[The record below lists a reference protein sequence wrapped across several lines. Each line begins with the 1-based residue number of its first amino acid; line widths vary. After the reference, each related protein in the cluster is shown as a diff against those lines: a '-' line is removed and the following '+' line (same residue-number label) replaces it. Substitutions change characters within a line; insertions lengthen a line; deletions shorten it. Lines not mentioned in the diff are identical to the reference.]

1 MREFKWRPRAADC
14 RSPWAREHSW
24 PGLLLAVFLGCTR
37 TPPGGLGGVGGGG
50 IQGGAAGVIDN
61 SGAGGAAPA
70 AAGTATAPEAETGSG
85 DGGSEW
91 QEGACRHPKV
101 APACQNGYCR
111 IPSGCFI
118 IGSPA
123 TEWGRA
129 LNSETPTPIT
139 LTHPFEIAEHELT
152 QGEWTLAG
160 FVNPSGA
167 GANTAS
173 CLDAKCPVGN
183 VSVFDVAAYANYWSE
198 HASPPLPVCYRL
210 DACQG
215 LPGSGMTCASLM
227 LTTATAY
234 DCLGYRLP
242 TGPEWEYA
250 AKAGTRTAFYSG
262 PITEHDLATADD
274 CYAEPGLEA
283 VAWYCKDAPRQP
295 ALSTS
300 PVGGKGANPWGLY
313 DMLGNAFEFTSTG
326 PVRGHGY
333 EGTAATNPGGTLG
346 TLDGSTPGVAVRGG
360 GANSPPRDCRAAD
373 GGLTATFTDR
383 TPAFGFR
390 LARSLE

>member
-1 MREFKWRPRAADC
+1 MREFEWRPRADRC
-14 RSPWAREHSW
+14 RSPWAREHGW
-24 PGLLLAVFLGCTR
+24 PGLLLLVFLGCTR
-37 TPPGGLGGVGGGG
+37 TPPGALAGGVGGGG
-50 IQGGAAGVIDN
+50 IQGGATGATGS
-61 SGAGGAAPA
+61 SGAGGAPH
-70 AAGTATAPEAETGSG
+70 AAGTGGG
-85 DGGSEW
+85 DGDSEW

-101 APACQNGYCR
+101 VAACQNGYCA
-111 IPSGCFI
+111 IPKGCFI
-118 IGSPA
+118 IGSPK

-129 LNSETPTPIT
+129 LSSETPTPIT
-139 LTHPFEIAEHELT
+139 LTHPFEIAEHEVT

-160 FVNPSGA
+160 FVNPSGT

-173 CLDAKCPVGN
+173 CLDTACPVGN
-183 VSVFDVAAYANYWSE
+183 VSLFDVAAYANYRSE
-198 HASPPLPVCYRL
+198 HANPALPACYRL

-215 LPGSGMTCASLM
+215 LPGSGMTCASLV

-262 PITEHDLATADD
+262 PIAEHDLATADD

-283 VAWYCKDAPRQP
+283 IAWYCKNAPTQSVP
-295 ALSTS
+295 STS
-300 PVGGKGANPWGLY
+300 PVGGKGANRWGLY
-313 DMLGNAFEFTSTG
+313 DMLGNAYELTSTA

-333 EGTAATNPGGTLG
+333 EGSAAVNPEGTLG

-360 GANSPPRDCRAAD
+360 GVNSWPRDCRAAD
-373 GGLTATFTDR
+373 GGITATLTDR
-383 TPAFGFR
+383 APAFGFR